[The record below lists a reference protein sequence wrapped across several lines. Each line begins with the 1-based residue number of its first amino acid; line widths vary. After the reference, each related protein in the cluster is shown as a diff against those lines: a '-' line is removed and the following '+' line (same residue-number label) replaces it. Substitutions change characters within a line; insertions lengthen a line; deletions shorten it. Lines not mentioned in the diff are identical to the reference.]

1 MLNAKK
7 ERETLNSVMPFLKL
21 HGMQCSVKSHQKEG
35 SVRLSNAGVFLP
47 PPAHSHSEFS
57 DLNGIE

>member
-1 MLNAKK
+1 MQKK

-21 HGMQCSVKSHQKEG
+21 HGVQCSVKNHQKEG
-35 SVRLSNAGVFLP
+35 NVLLSNAGALLP

-57 DLNGIE
+57 NLNGIR